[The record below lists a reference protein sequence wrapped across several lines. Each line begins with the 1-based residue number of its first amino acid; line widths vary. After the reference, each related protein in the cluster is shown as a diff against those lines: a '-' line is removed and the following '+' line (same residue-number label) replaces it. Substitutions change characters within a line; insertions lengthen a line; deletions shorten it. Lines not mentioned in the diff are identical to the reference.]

1 MKEGIIMFEPRFV
14 SSTKRMGHL
23 FHLST
28 KPSKLQMENLSQEWL
43 LQVEPTVKP
52 STLQKYQ
59 RIIQNHLSPAF
70 GGMKVTQITR
80 FTISNFGQ
88 GCLEQGLSEKTANDI
103 LGVLRM
109 IFRYAGQEYDLLL
122 PQVPF
127 FREPPRDTRVLT
139 PNEEQ
144 TLLHYILANL
154 KLQEFGILL
163 TLYTGLRI
171 GELCALTWEDIT
183 EKSVRVTKTLQ
194 RLKSEEGKT
203 VLTVGKPKS
212 INSFREI
219 PIADCLQPYIAL
231 FRRETGFVLQ
241 TKNQTPTE
249 PRTLQAKFQKIVQK
263 CDLEGVTFHTLRHTF
278 ATRCVEAGFDAKSLS
293 EILGHRDVKTTLNL
307 YVHPSF
313 DFKKENMEKLAHPL
327 VG

>member
-14 SSTKRMGHL
+14 SSPKRGMHL
-23 FHLST
+23 FRS
-28 KPSKLQMENLSQEWL
+28 SAKLQMDALSKEWL

-52 STLQKYQ
+52 STLEKYRRITQKY
-59 RIIQNHLSPAF
+59 ISPAF
-70 GGMKVTQITR
+70 GGIKATQINR
-80 FTISNFGQ
+80 FQVASFGQ
-88 GCLEQGLSEKTANDI
+88 ACLQKGLKEKTANDI

-109 IFRYAGQEYDLLL
+109 IFRFAGQEYDVML

-127 FREPPRDTRVLT
+127 LRQPSAETRVLT
-139 PNEEQ
+139 HTEQ
-144 TLLHYILANL
+144 ETLLHYILANL

-171 GELCALTWEDIT
+171 GELCALRWDDISGT
-183 EKSVRVTKTLQ
+183 SIRVTKTLQ
-194 RLKSEEGKT
+194 RLKTEEGKT
-203 VLTVGKPKS
+203 ALKMGDPKS
-212 INSFREI
+212 LNSFREI